1 MSTPRRIRVAAVD
14 DHPVLLRG
22 LQATLATSAEIDLVT
37 VSTTVGEL
45 LAVDDLRV
53 DVVLL
58 DVDLRD
64 GTDPADNVRAVVG
77 RGLPVVLY
85 TSEHRAALV
94 QRTMAAGA
102 LGLVLKGDPERDV
115 VEAVQSAARGEV
127 YMSSRLAMELV
138 SHPAGEVSLSPRE
151 REVLTLLAAGLPWSA
166 VAKDLG
172 ISVSTAR
179 THMARVL
186 EAYSAIGMPLR
197 DGPREAVAR
206 ALSSGQIDDP
216 YRLG

>member
-1 MSTPRRIRVAAVD
+1 MNQTTIKVAAVD

-22 LQATLATSAEIDLVT
+22 LQASLAASSDIDLVT
-37 VSTTVGEL
+37 VSTSIADL
-45 LAVDDLRV
+45 LAISDLEV

-64 GTDPADNVRAVVG
+64 GSDPADNVRAVVE

-102 LGLVLKGDPERDV
+102 LGLVLKGDPENDV
-115 VEAVQSAARGEV
+115 VEAVVCASRGEV
-127 YMSSRLAMELV
+127 YMNSRLAMELV
-138 SHPAGEVSLSPRE
+138 SHPAGEVQLSPRE

-166 VAKDLG
+166 VAGDLG

-186 EAYSAIGMPLR
+186 EAYSSAGMPLR

-206 ALSSGQIDDP
+206 ALSAGQIDDP
-216 YRLG
+216 YRVD